1 MKTHKL
7 YSKSEVSHK
16 PNIFFGTY
24 EQRLIDLNNIRS
36 SINEEE
42 NPLEILSQIYFY
54 CPRTKTKTDEYKIDT
69 WLEPWQLIERNEYN
83 EFDLSLLLCY
93 TIMITEQFKDSQIL
107 IHNVISKEIESN
119 NRKFSYVIEFNNQF
133 LNVNDMVIMTKELF
147 DKDYVLHYTH
157 NIKNKINIDLI

>member
-1 MKTHKL
+1 
-7 YSKSEVSHK
+7 
-16 PNIFFGTY
+16 
-24 EQRLIDLNNIRS
+24 
-36 SINEEE
+36 
-42 NPLEILSQIYFY
+42 
-54 CPRTKTKTDEYKIDT
+54 
-69 WLEPWQLIERNEYN
+69 
-83 EFDLSLLLCY
+83 
-93 TIMITEQFKDSQIL
+93 MITEQFKDSQIL

>member
-1 MKTHKL
+1 
-7 YSKSEVSHK
+7 
-16 PNIFFGTY
+16 
-24 EQRLIDLNNIRS
+24 
-36 SINEEE
+36 
-42 NPLEILSQIYFY
+42 
-54 CPRTKTKTDEYKIDT
+54 
-69 WLEPWQLIERNEYN
+69 
-83 EFDLSLLLCY
+83 
-93 TIMITEQFKDSQIL
+93 MITEQFKDKRIV

>member
-1 MKTHKL
+1 ML
-7 YSKSEVSHK
+7 
-16 PNIFFGTY
+16 
-24 EQRLIDLNNIRS
+24 
-36 SINEEE
+36 
-42 NPLEILSQIYFY
+42 
-54 CPRTKTKTDEYKIDT
+54 
-69 WLEPWQLIERNEYN
+69 ERNDYN

-147 DKDYVLHYTH
+147 DKDYVLNYTH